1 MDEGGGGG
9 PEEVCS
15 SDVALGGRA
24 GTFSPQI
31 ECFLETNALFQD
43 PGKAYAGLLLPS
55 FSGFIHSFIHK
66 LIPSRGEAGNSQLR
80 VDKGPRRNWPPLEGS
95 ALAGSSC
102 LVDPNGPSR

>member
-43 PGKAYAGLLLPS
+43 PGKAHLCW
-55 FSGFIHSFIHK
+55 FII
-66 LIPSRGEAGNSQLR
+66 A
-80 VDKGPRRNWPPLEGS
+80 
-95 ALAGSSC
+95 
-102 LVDPNGPSR
+102 